1 MVQVA
6 VVDTAPRG
14 VRTYGNWRRPTS
26 AGLLGLG
33 SMGTNMLL
41 VGLVL
46 VVLVVMTAGLK
57 EALILAAQAGIK
69 AEVHPAR
76 LDDVND
82 VLDKMEYSSLPGR
95 TVLEF

>member
-57 EALILAAQAGIK
+57 EALILAGLLLVAVAVVLTKDRHAQR
-69 AEVHPAR
+69 AR
-76 LDDVND
+76 RRDL
-82 VLDKMEYSSLPGR
+82 
-95 TVLEF
+95 